1 VEFRKLGKSGFKV
14 PALSFGTA
22 TFGGAHE
29 VMKTW
34 GTTDAKEAT
43 RLVDICLDAGLNMFD
58 SADVYSDGAAEEI
71 LGAAV
76 RGRRDRVI
84 ISTKVGMRTGKGA
97 NDAGTSRY
105 SLLRAVD
112 GSLRRLGTDYIDL
125 LHLHEFDAV
134 TPIEETLGTLND
146 LVWAGKIRYIGASNY
161 SGWHL
166 MKSLAMSDSH
176 GWARY
181 VAHQAFYSLANRDY
195 ELELMPLGLDQG
207 VSAIVW
213 SPLAWGRLTGKF
225 RRGQTA
231 VRSSRLL
238 SQVNLDHGPQVDD
251 EHLYSVIDAIDEV
264 ANETGKTVT
273 QIALN
278 WLLQRPTVASVI
290 VGARN
295 EEQLKQNL
303 GAIGWQLTA
312 EQMQKLD
319 AASASKR
326 QLPYPYWHQRAFAG
340 RNPAPV

>member
-1 VEFRKLGKSGFKV
+1 MEYRKLGRSGFSV

-29 VMKTW
+29 MMKTW
-34 GTTDAKEAT
+34 GTTDVSQTT

-58 SADVYSDGAAEEI
+58 SANVYSDGVAEEI
-71 LGAAV
+71 LGAAI
-76 RGRRDRVI
+76 RGRRRQVI
-84 ISTKVGMRTGKGA
+84 VSTKVGMRTGPGA
-97 NDAGTSRY
+97 NDAGASRHA
-105 SLLRAVD
+105 LLQAVE

-125 LHLHEFDAV
+125 LQLHEFDAI
-134 TPIEETLGTLND
+134 TPMEETLGTLND
-146 LVWAGKIRYIGASNY
+146 LVWAGKVRYIGASNY

-166 MKSLAMSDSH
+166 MKSLATSERH

-195 ELELMPLGLDQG
+195 ELELLPLGLDQE
-207 VSAIVW
+207 VAAIVW

-225 RRGQTA
+225 RRGQASTQ
-231 VRSSRLL
+231 SSRLDAK
-238 SQVNLDHGPQVDD
+238 VNRDYGPQVED
-251 EHLYSVIDAIDEV
+251 EHLYTIIDAIDEV
-264 ANETGKTVT
+264 AVETGKTVT

-278 WLLQRPTVASVI
+278 WLLQRPTIASVI
-290 VGARN
+290 IGARD

-303 GAIGWQLTA
+303 GAVGWKLTA
-312 EQMQKLD
+312 EQMTKLD

-340 RNPAPV
+340 RNPTPV